1 MQSDAF
7 DTAYRA
13 TRRQYEL
20 GRLATAARRAAM
32 AATLVAAVATIMF
45 GKGALVWLPVTL
57 LAITFAE
64 WRGVFLMKGAR
75 RGFLVGIASMLLPLS
90 ILRPCCALDAKAM
103 GMSCCVMPSACWA
116 TGAVVG
122 LAMAL
127 LLPKAPEGR
136 RVQAAAGMILGVTSV
151 AVLRCSMLFLG
162 EAIGLL
168 GGMAAGVIATGLA
181 RAWLDRLRTA
191 GS

>member
-1 MQSDAF
+1 MQSDF
-7 DTAYRA
+7 DQAYRA

-20 GRLATAARRAAM
+20 GRFATAARH
-32 AATLVAAVATIMF
+32 AATAVILVAVVAGLMF
-45 GKGALVWLPVTL
+45 GKSALVWLPVTL
-57 LAITFAE
+57 LVITFTE

-75 RGFLVGIASMLLPLS
+75 RGFVVGIVSMLLPLS
-90 ILRPCCALDAKAM
+90 ILRPCCGLDAKAM

-136 RVQAAAGMILGVTSV
+136 RVQAAAGMTLGVTSV
-151 AVLRCSMLFLG
+151 AVLRCSMLFVG
-162 EAIGLL
+162 EAVGLL
-168 GGMAAGVIATGLA
+168 GGLTAGVIATCLA
-181 RAWLDRLRTA
+181 RACLDRLRTTVQ
-191 GS
+191 